1 VKKLLRFSVWI
12 LLIGVLTAC
21 VGSDDT
27 AVQAVLNQRSQALQ
41 DKNIQQYAML
51 IADNYMSRGRDKK
64 EVVDEMKQLFRM
76 FNDIQMKTYNRMVRV
91 LVGGHAECEQSY
103 TLKVYADGVWRNIT
117 HREQI
122 ELQNQKGVW
131 KITAGL

>member
-1 VKKLLRFSVWI
+1 MKKLLRFSVWI

-76 FNDIQMKTYNRMVRV
+76 FNDIQMETYNRIVRV

>member
-1 VKKLLRFSVWI
+1 MKKLLRFSVWI

-21 VGSDDT
+21 VGSDDA

-41 DKNIQQYAML
+41 NKNIQQYAML

-64 EVVDEMKQLFRM
+64 EVVDEMKRLFRM
-76 FNDIQMKTYNRMVRV
+76 FNDIQMDTYDRMVRV